1 MRRARQDVPAVS
13 PELTVVLDKLRTA
26 IFAGRLGTRAV
37 QLASHAGCEVAEV
50 VAKYHDDAVR
60 FGDVLTA
67 SDLRS
72 VPAVFRCQQHMRII
86 GDNTQL
92 SDVTNGRFL
101 LRTWIGITFD
111 RIAGTIGNE
120 KYGDARCM
128 SCIDEA
134 GDAGHRVGDMIVV
147 PLLKLPLCHRSLER
161 HLEFRIADRRLI
173 DIENYSGRQM
183 RRVNLARLCTPGRV
197 FDKTWQLRLCGLIDL
212 RGNRGIFCCVIYP

>member
-1 MRRARQDVPAVS
+1 MPAIAPTLVYKRGPGAVRRARQNVPAI
-13 PELTVVLDKLRTA
+13 PPTIRVLLNQQLAA

-37 QLASHAGCEVAEV
+37 QLASYTGCEVAEV
-50 VAKYHDDAVR
+50 VTKYHDDAVR
-60 FGDVLTA
+60 FGDVLAA
-67 SDLRS
+67 SDFRS
-72 VPAVFRCQQHMRII
+72 VPAVFLRQQHMRII
-86 GDNTQL
+86 GGNTQL

-111 RIAGTIGNE
+111 RIAGAVGNKE
-120 KYGDARCM
+120 NRNARLLRRV
-128 SCIDEA
+128 DEA
-134 GDAGHRVGDMIVV
+134 GDAGHRVGDMLIV

-197 FDKTWQLRLCGLIDL
+197 FDKTW
-212 RGNRGIFCCVIYP
+212 